1 MEYLIG
7 AGLGV
12 FILAFAALVGLGRDR
27 AFYPTVLIVIAS
39 YYLLFAAM
47 GGSLR
52 AAALEV
58 LAMSVFV
65 AVAVIGFRV
74 SLWWVAIGLFAHGLF
89 DFTHGMFIDN
99 AGVPVWWPG
108 FCLTIDAALAVGLG
122 VLLGRGA
129 GPAVTRQTA

>member
-12 FILAFAALVGLGRDR
+12 FVLAFAALVGLGRDQ

-47 GGSLR
+47 GGSLQ
-52 AAALEV
+52 ALALEV
-58 LAMSVFV
+58 VAMTVFV
-65 AVAVIGFRV
+65 VVAVIGYRF
-74 SLWWVAIGLFAHGLF
+74 SLWWVALGLFAHGLF
-89 DFTHGMFIDN
+89 DFTHAMVIDN
-99 AGVPVWWPG
+99 AGVPAWWPG
-108 FCLTIDAALAVGLG
+108 FCLSIDAALAVGLG

-129 GPAVTRQTA
+129 GPAAVRQTS